1 MPAMTDFTFNFL
13 PGDASDAVQDKLDLY
28 ISTDNG
34 ANWQFLGPFD
44 DESNFDAMREL
55 FEYDNDGQPYI
66 SNFTKEKFQIK
77 GSLLNTSNIYAR
89 AIAYGRD
96 PSDVDTSDPVYNE
109 LDLSTLRP
117 VPPHFMLRAIGQNQ
131 AGKNFMHEFCRAQVV
146 TTQTTESM
154 SKTDLAKLPIEFT
167 AFPDPALVP
176 AAGYKM
182 YRYRVEK

>member
-1 MPAMTDFTFNFL
+1 MPKMTDFTFNFL
-13 PGDASDAVQDKLDLY
+13 PGDASDAVQDKLDPY
-28 ISTDNG
+28 ISTDDG

-44 DESNFDAMREL
+44 DESSFESQREL
-55 FEYDNDGQPYI
+55 FEYDNDGRPFI
-66 SNFTKEKFQIK
+66 SNFTKEKFMIK

-96 PSDVDTSDPVYNE
+96 PADVDTSNAVYND

-117 VPPHFMLRAIGQNQ
+117 VPPYFMLRAVGQNQ

-167 AFPDPALVP
+167 AFPDPAK
-176 AAGYKM
+176 AAGYEL

>member
-28 ISTDNG
+28 MSTDGG

-44 DESNFDAMREL
+44 DESSFESMREL
-55 FEYDNDGQPYI
+55 FEYDNDGRPFI

-77 GSLLNTSNIYAR
+77 GSLLNASNIYAR

-96 PSDVDTSDPVYNE
+96 PSDVDTSDAVYNE

-117 VPPHFMLRAIGQNQ
+117 VPPYFMLRAIGQNQ

-146 TTQTTESM
+146 TTQTTENM

-167 AFPDPALVP
+167 AFPDPTKS
-176 AAGYKM
+176 AGYEV